1 MTTTTTITKPFL
13 KWVGGKTQ
21 IIDTVLSLFPR
32 EIDNYYEPF
41 LGGGSVLLGFLSL
54 VKHAQIK
61 MTGKVYA
68 SDVNKRLIGLYC
80 AIQSNPEELIEEVA
94 RLNGEYLQITGTE
107 VNRKA
112 STIEEARTSQESY
125 YYWVRK
131 QYNALSGKGAGVSS
145 IQVSAMFLFLNKTC
159 FRGMYR
165 EGPNG
170 FNIPFGNYKNPVIL
184 HEDHIREVSD
194 LIQNV
199 VFSVA
204 SFNVALEATSSNGAG
219 ADFVYM
225 DPPYAPES
233 DTSFV
238 GYTND
243 GFSFADHDR
252 LFQVCHRLTDEKPST
267 RVRVLMSNA
276 AVSLVTS
283 AFPAPKYTT
292 MVISCRR
299 AIHSK
304 NPETR
309 TNEVLIRNYAS
320 TGAGAGQTA

>member
-1 MTTTTTITKPFL
+1 MTTTTITKPFL

-41 LGGGSVLLGFLSL
+41 LGGGSVLLGFLSH

-68 SDVNKRLIGLYC
+68 SDVNKRLIGLYRD
-80 AIQSNPEELIEEVA
+80 IQSNPEELIEEVA
-94 RLNGEYLQITGTE
+94 RLSSEYLQITGTD

-112 STIEEARTSQESY
+112 NTIEEARTSQETY

-131 QYNALSGKGAGVSS
+131 QYNALSGSSS

-170 FNIPFGNYKNPVIL
+170 FNIPFGNYKRPVIL
-184 HEDHIREVSD
+184 YEDHIREVSD
-194 LIQNV
+194 LIKNV

-204 SFNVALEATSSNGAG
+204 SFDIALDTQATSPTRM
-219 ADFVYM
+219 DFVYL

-252 LFQVCHRLTDEKPST
+252 LFQCCHRLTDKKSST
-267 RVRVLMSNA
+267 KTRLLMSNA

-292 MVISCRR
+292 TVISCRR

-320 TGAGAGQTA
+320 AGAGTSDTA